1 LKKLFILLR
10 LLEISIYSLHN
21 FSYLCTLLNIVRAFS
36 IDDVSGTS
44 RGGSLPFSQSGIGMI
59 MLDHPE
65 GVLAGSLMLDL
76 KIAGSG
82 GRLDWNVR
90 TQNEDFLI
98 FVGLNV
104 SDMHNMI
111 KLVKVNDKYQGDLQL
126 IPLLGNVQ
134 AHIDGRLH
142 VVSPSK
148 W

>member
-1 LKKLFILLR
+1 
-10 LLEISIYSLHN
+10 
-21 FSYLCTLLNIVRAFS
+21 LNIVRAFS
-36 IDDVSGTS
+36 IDDVSGTYG
-44 RGGSLPFSQSGIGMI
+44 GGSSSFSQSGIGMI

-65 GVLAGSLMLDL
+65 GVLAGSLMLDS

-90 TQNEDFLI
+90 AQNKNLLV

-104 SDMHNMI
+104 SDKHNMI

-126 IPLLGNVQ
+126 IPLLGNIQ

-142 VVSPSK
+142 VESPSK